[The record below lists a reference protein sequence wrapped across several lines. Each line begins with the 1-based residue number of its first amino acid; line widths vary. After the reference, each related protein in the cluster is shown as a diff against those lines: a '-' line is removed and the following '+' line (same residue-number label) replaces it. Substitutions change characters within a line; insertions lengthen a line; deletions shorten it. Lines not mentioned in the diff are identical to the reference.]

1 MPFPARLLADDEEIV
16 LDLHPH
22 WKELIVPIVLVP
34 VVCGVASYVAFILPD
49 DSARTPLRYAIAV
62 VALLLLAKF
71 SLWPYVKWQ
80 TTRYVLTTRRIVIR
94 QGVFGRS
101 GRDIP
106 LTRVNDVS
114 FRHSFIERL
123 LRCGTLT
130 IESAGEHGQVVLPEV
145 PTVEIVQREVYT
157 RVEAEVRRM
166 GGPGHE
172 PAADPGT

>member
-1 MPFPARLLADDEEIV
+1 MPFPKRLLADDEDVV

-22 WKELIVPIVLVP
+22 WKQLVVPLLLIP

-49 DSARTPLRYAIAV
+49 DAARTPLRWAIAV
-62 VALLLLAKF
+62 VALLLLLRF
-71 SLWPYVKWQ
+71 SLWPYLTWQ
-80 TTRYVLTTRRIVIR
+80 TTHYVLTTRRVVIR
-94 QGVFGRS
+94 KGVFGRS

-114 FRHSFIERL
+114 FGHTLFERL

-145 PTVEIVQREVYT
+145 PQVELVQREVYK
-157 RVEAEVRRM
+157 RVEAEVRRQ
-166 GGPGHE
+166 GGPWRE
-172 PAADPGT
+172 QVADPGS